1 MYGNIEIVEG
11 YLSQIYSCGK
21 QFNLLEEYS
30 PLLAELDLTFP
41 FNFSFI
47 GIFVVMQGLRAR
59 LIADNNWLLR
69 KGLEKVVYKC
79 DQSSSVCSS
88 KYGFVRHKCMTKKVE
103 SIQLS
108 FSREGD
114 NQVFKCTVCDKVVS
128 SKTGLKRHMTM
139 KHMNTNSQAMQ
150 PPSQVEKKATRSQ
163 SRNSQS

>member
-1 MYGNIEIVEG
+1 MQ
-11 YLSQIYSCGK
+11 LTTQQFHHRQQI
-21 QFNLLEEYS
+21 LIA
-30 PLLAELDLTFP
+30 LAELDLTFP

-47 GIFVVMQGLRAR
+47 GIFDVMQGLRAR

-139 KHMNTNSQAMQ
+139 KHKNTNSQAMP
-150 PPSQVEKKATRSQ
+150 PPSQVEKRQTRSQ
-163 SRNSQS
+163 SRNSQSW